1 MVLTLPDSFIE
12 QNVEC
17 TNDIHVCSILYYF
30 GQVPFVYLYINIL
43 CKIHAKHIYVTLK
56 QS

>member
-1 MVLTLPDSFIE
+1 MVLTLPDSYMV

-17 TNDIHVCSILYYF
+17 TDDICSILYYF
-30 GQVPFVYLYINIL
+30 GQMPFVYLHISIL
-43 CKIHAKHIYVTLK
+43 CKIHAKHIYVTLT